1 MSPEITKLTSS
12 DESTIESDEHPSEQD
27 FAPKITIP
35 IKPSSVKSGDVAVFE
50 CKIEGQPKPELYW
63 FCGNRK
69 IRSSR
74 FVKISK
80 EKDCSTLT
88 IKNVMPIDSG
98 KYTVRAINRAGVKS
112 SSATLTVKG
121 IHLINNLQ
129 ILTSL
134 EIKCFSNS
142 FAFILFNLLLFKHS
156 I

>member
-12 DESTIESDEHPSEQD
+12 DESTIEFDEHPLEQD
-27 FAPKITIP
+27 IAPKFTIP
-35 IKPSSVKSGDVAVFE
+35 VKPSSVKTGDLAVFE
-50 CKIEGQPKPELYW
+50 CKVEGQPKPELYW

-80 EKDCSTLT
+80 EDDRSTLT
-88 IKNVMPIDSG
+88 IKNVMPYDSG

-121 IHLINNLQ
+121 IHLINNLE

-134 EIKCFSNS
+134 EIKCFFTIFCIHIISTD
-142 FAFILFNLLLFKHS
+142 KH
-156 I
+156 